1 MPSYDE
7 KTKAAFERIEQGVKD
22 VYQSDN
28 FKQYLKMLSKFHSY
42 SLNNTIL
49 ILSQKPNASLVA
61 GYNSWRDNF
70 GRNVNKGEKAIQIL
84 APYTVKI
91 NIEDIANQDILQRP
105 NIQVDDEKKTV
116 NITRFRPVNVFDIS
130 QTDCKPLPSIVHD
143 LQGSSGEIK
152 AIIDSVQ
159 SICKIP
165 IEFKEAASDNTL
177 LNGAKGYYNRETD
190 NIVVNNEL
198 EDLQKCKTLI
208 HEYAHSILHKQSD
221 KDASQREIE
230 AESLAFVISD
240 YFGIDTS
247 EYSFGYI
254 ASYADGDISKMKS
267 ILNEIQST
275 AHEIIEKIEPVFK
288 EKLNLYKDEIP
299 VEINYE
305 LAQFNY
311 DSLYKIAKPLID
323 GNAYYMKF
331 STPGYM
337 ELVMEDIGDGMISMS
352 HYYELNGDLMADP
365 DMTFT
370 VDKENRYL
378 IGQSFQQDSLAYYEE
393 ANDNPLV
400 INEFNE
406 FTSDW
411 LRNIKDARYKVEA
424 IYGNEKQYY
433 MTLNPEEL
441 KEFCKDNDIQYMYR
455 KEDKEKK
462 DEKVH

>member
-130 QTDCKPLPSIVHD
+130 QTDGKPLPSIVHD

-165 IEFKEAASDNTL
+165 IEFKEAGDEQRLTAKYSPFLKL
-177 LNGAKGYYNRETD
+177 L
-190 NIVVNNEL
+190 
-198 EDLQKCKTLI
+198 
-208 HEYAHSILHKQSD
+208 
-221 KDASQREIE
+221 
-230 AESLAFVISD
+230 
-240 YFGIDTS
+240 
-247 EYSFGYI
+247 
-254 ASYADGDISKMKS
+254 
-267 ILNEIQST
+267 
-275 AHEIIEKIEPVFK
+275 
-288 EKLNLYKDEIP
+288 EKLSDRE
-299 VEINYE
+299 VEDVY
-305 LAQFNY
+305 
-311 DSLYKIAKPLID
+311 
-323 GNAYYMKF
+323 
-331 STPGYM
+331 
-337 ELVMEDIGDGMISMS
+337 
-352 HYYELNGDLMADP
+352 
-365 DMTFT
+365 
-370 VDKENRYL
+370 
-378 IGQSFQQDSLAYYEE
+378 
-393 ANDNPLV
+393 
-400 INEFNE
+400 
-406 FTSDW
+406 
-411 LRNIKDARYKVEA
+411 
-424 IYGNEKQYY
+424 
-433 MTLNPEEL
+433 
-441 KEFCKDNDIQYMYR
+441 
-455 KEDKEKK
+455 
-462 DEKVH
+462 